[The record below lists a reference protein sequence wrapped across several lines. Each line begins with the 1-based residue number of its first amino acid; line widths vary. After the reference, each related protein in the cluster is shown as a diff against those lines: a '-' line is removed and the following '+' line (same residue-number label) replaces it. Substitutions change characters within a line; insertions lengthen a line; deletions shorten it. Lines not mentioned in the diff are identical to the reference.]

1 MQESQ
6 GSYDMIDKLLAI
18 LDREPLLTPVAK
30 QGSEYILMFRKSTAK
45 AIAGLGAQPNLADIN
60 MRDLMIPIDIR
71 MIGTK
76 IQFHG
81 YADNVVLDATVD
93 RSNTGTPTITMNM
106 QERGTSDMW
115 HYQISRTPSF
125 WALAAASREYTVDA
139 RATDYGATATV
150 KKGTKTLATAKIDST
165 GLNAWSYDLSAVWD
179 YVQMNW
185 DTEEEETESIVLHFW
200 GKFRDE
206 FGTFTLVPPTLYEEM
221 SKLQKQ
227 LEDL

>member
-1 MQESQ
+1 
-6 GSYDMIDKLLAI
+6 
-18 LDREPLLTPVAK
+18 
-30 QGSEYILMFRKSTAK
+30 MFRKSTAK
-45 AIAGLGAQPNLADIN
+45 AIAGLGAQPNLGDIN

-76 IQFHG
+76 IQLHG

-125 WALAAASREYTVDA
+125 WALAAGSREYTVDA

-165 GLNAWSYDLSAVWD
+165 
-179 YVQMNW
+179 
-185 DTEEEETESIVLHFW
+185 
-200 GKFRDE
+200 
-206 FGTFTLVPPTLYEEM
+206 
-221 SKLQKQ
+221 
-227 LEDL
+227 